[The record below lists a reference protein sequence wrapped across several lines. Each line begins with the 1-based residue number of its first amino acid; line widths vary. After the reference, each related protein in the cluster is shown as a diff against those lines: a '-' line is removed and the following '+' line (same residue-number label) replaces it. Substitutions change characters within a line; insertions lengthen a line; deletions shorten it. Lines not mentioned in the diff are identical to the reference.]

1 LWYSVEMMRI
11 GVKTGQW
18 GWSFDELERSWSAA
32 EEAGFELLGCFDH
45 VSASPRQVAAWDAP
59 TTLAAMA
66 ARTTRIAIAVRVLNV
81 CLRHP
86 FLLAAQ
92 LAVAQATSHG
102 RLDVGLG
109 AGSFWLARSDHET
122 LGIVF
127 PSLED
132 RIERLD
138 AVCRTLPAIW
148 RGERVTDELLG
159 LSDANLGPIDID
171 LPRLVAGGTSA
182 SVMAIAARH
191 CDGWNIST
199 PDPIG
204 FRRLAYAWKT
214 RVHGWAGTRSLRRP
228 NCGPGTCGRIPGPIS
243 ARSKTRGRNSSSSS
257 WTRNVVPTRFVGLP
271 TSSFEH
277 RLQVNGGSA
286 GPLRSRMASS

>member
-199 PDPIG
+199 PDPNRFQAARVRLEDACSRVGRDPIAAEAQLWARDLWPDPRSHLRAFEDAG
-204 FRRLAYAWKT
+204 AELLIIILDEERGPDEVRRLAD
-214 RVHGWAGTRSLRRP
+214 
-228 NCGPGTCGRIPGPIS
+228 
-243 ARSKTRGRNSSSSS
+243 
-257 WTRNVVPTRFVGLP
+257 VVL
-271 TSSFEH
+271 
-277 RLQVNGGSA
+277 
-286 GPLRSRMASS
+286 